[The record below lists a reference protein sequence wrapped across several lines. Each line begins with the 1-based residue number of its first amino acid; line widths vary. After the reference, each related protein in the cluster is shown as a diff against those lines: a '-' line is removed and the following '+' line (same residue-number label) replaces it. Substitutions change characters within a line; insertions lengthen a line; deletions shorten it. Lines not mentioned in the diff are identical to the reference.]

1 VELEGIVLS
10 VLLIDDDTDSLGV
23 ESSLEPPP
31 SGARP
36 VAQTGRKR

>member
-1 VELEGIVLS
+1 VLS
-10 VLLIDDDTDSLGV
+10 VLLLIDGTDSVGV
-23 ESSLEPPP
+23 ERSLEPPP